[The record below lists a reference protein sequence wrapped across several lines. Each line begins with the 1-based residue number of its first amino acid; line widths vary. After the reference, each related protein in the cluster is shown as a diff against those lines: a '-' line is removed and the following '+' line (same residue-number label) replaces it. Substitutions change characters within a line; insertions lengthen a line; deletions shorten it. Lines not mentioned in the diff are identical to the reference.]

1 MLELMHFCYVDES
14 GGFEAPNSRPDA
26 SPLMVVAG
34 IFVPAAHIAGLTTDF
49 LELNRRFHP
58 GRTSRYLDDV
68 LLEVKGSL
76 LRRRVRSDRRRER
89 RHALGLLTAVVELM
103 ETYGLR
109 LVGRI
114 WIKEATRSLDPRG
127 TYTFSV
133 QDLGRHFDRFL
144 EENGSEGVVLC
155 DSRDHGGDVRVAHSL
170 FTQKY
175 KASGDALPRLLEPV
189 VFGRS
194 NNHVGLQ
201 LSDIVA
207 SSLLFPIAARVY
219 CSESRGG
226 AHTDPRFDELRTL
239 FAARLRELRY
249 AYQDEE
255 GRTRGGVTVSDR
267 LGGRPSGILFDPPNM
282 RSSGSAR

>member
-1 MLELMHFCYVDES
+1 MYFCYVDES

-26 SPLMVVAG
+26 SPLLVVAG
-34 IFVPAAHIAGLTTDF
+34 IIAPAAHIAGLTADF
-49 LELNRRFHP
+49 LELNRRFYP
-58 GRTSRYLDDV
+58 GRTSRYLDDI
-68 LLEVKGSL
+68 LLEIKGSQ
-76 LRRRVRSDRRRER
+76 LRRRVRSDRHRDR
-89 RHALGLLTAVVELM
+89 RHALGVLSAVVELM
-103 ETYGLR
+103 EAYDLR
-109 LVGRI
+109 LIGRI
-114 WIKEATRSLDPRG
+114 WIKEADSPLDPRG

-133 QDLGRHFDRFL
+133 QDVGRHFNHFL
-144 EENGSEGVVLC
+144 EERGSEGVILC

-219 CSESRGG
+219 CSALPDG
-226 AHTDPRFDELRTL
+226 AHTDRRFDELRARY
-239 FAARLRELRY
+239 AARLRELRY
-249 AYQDEE
+249 VYQDAT

-267 LGGRPSGILFDPPNM
+267 LGGRPSGLLFDPITTPPNGTS
-282 RSSGSAR
+282 R